1 MIDTHSHIFEQE
13 FDEDI
18 EAVIARA
25 QSVGV
30 EKILLPNIDVESI
43 ERLKTLSQK
52 YPHYCFPMMGLHP
65 TSVKE
70 DYKEQLAVIRNELTT
85 NKYVAIGEVGLDFYW
100 DRTFEREQI
109 EVFETQI
116 EWSLEM
122 QLPLSVHVRE
132 SGEETLCL
140 LQKYA
145 GKGLR
150 AVIHSFTGD
159 ENMAKKFLT
168 LGEDV
173 YLGVNGIITFK
184 KSESL
189 RAVLKQVVPLNKI
202 VIETDSPYLS
212 PVPYRGRRNESAY
225 VVEVLRKLSEIYEK
239 TVDEVEKITN
249 NNAKMLFFT

>member
-116 EWSLEM
+116 AWSLEM

-140 LQKYA
+140 LRKYA
-145 GKGLR
+145 GKRLR

>member
-1 MIDTHSHIFEQE
+1 
-13 FDEDI
+13 
-18 EAVIARA
+18 
-25 QSVGV
+25 
-30 EKILLPNIDVESI
+30 
-43 ERLKTLSQK
+43 
-52 YPHYCFPMMGLHP
+52 
-65 TSVKE
+65 
-70 DYKEQLAVIRNELTT
+70 
-85 NKYVAIGEVGLDFYW
+85 
-100 DRTFEREQI
+100 
-109 EVFETQI
+109 
-116 EWSLEM
+116 
-122 QLPLSVHVRE
+122 RE

>member
-52 YPHYCFPMMGLHP
+52 YRHYCFPMMGLHP

-85 NKYVAIGEVGLDFYW
+85 NKYIAIGEVGLDFYW

-116 EWSLEM
+116 EWSL
-122 QLPLSVHVRE
+122 
-132 SGEETLCL
+132 
-140 LQKYA
+140 
-145 GKGLR
+145 
-150 AVIHSFTGD
+150 
-159 ENMAKKFLT
+159 
-168 LGEDV
+168 
-173 YLGVNGIITFK
+173 
-184 KSESL
+184 
-189 RAVLKQVVPLNKI
+189 
-202 VIETDSPYLS
+202 
-212 PVPYRGRRNESAY
+212 
-225 VVEVLRKLSEIYEK
+225 
-239 TVDEVEKITN
+239 
-249 NNAKMLFFT
+249 

>member
-43 ERLKTLSQK
+43 ERLKTLSRK
-52 YPHYCFPMMGLHP
+52 YPNYCFPMMGLHP

-100 DRTFEREQI
+100 DRTFESEQI

-145 GKGLR
+145 GKGLQ

-184 KSESL
+184 NSELL

>member
-65 TSVKE
+65 TSAKE

-85 NKYVAIGEVGLDFYW
+85 NKYIAIGEVGLDFYW

-122 QLPLSVHVRE
+122 QLPLSVHVRK

-239 TVDEVEKITN
+239 TVEEVEKITN